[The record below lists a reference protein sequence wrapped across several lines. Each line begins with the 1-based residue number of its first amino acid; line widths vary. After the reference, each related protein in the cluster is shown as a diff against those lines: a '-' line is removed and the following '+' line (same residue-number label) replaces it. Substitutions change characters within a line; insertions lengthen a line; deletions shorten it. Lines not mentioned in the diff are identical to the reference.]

1 MRRLAAAVLISAA
14 VPSFAQ
20 PSNLELYQDMAI
32 ECLGGL
38 TGSADS
44 LAVISPER
52 MPYLRS
58 SLVNEWQK
66 AGRVVYLADTTAV
79 RFNLPRLSYQVERA
93 AVEYASRGKQV
104 ERNVRLD
111 LRYTMTG
118 RDGLVIADDRCSGNR
133 SDIIARTDIA
143 GLQDPSYPET
153 QAEPPPA
160 GWIRRY
166 LEPAVLTTA
175 TAIAVYLFFTLRSNA
190 GDS

>member
-1 MRRLAAAVLISAA
+1 MRRLAAAVLLAAA
-14 VPSFAQ
+14 VPAFAQ
-20 PSNLELYQDMAI
+20 TSNLELYQEMAV

-38 TGSADS
+38 TGAADS
-44 LAVISPER
+44 LAIVSPAR

-79 RFNLPRLSYQVERA
+79 RFNIPRLSYEVERA
-93 AVEYASRGKQV
+93 AVEYARRGKQV
-104 ERNVRLD
+104 ERRLRLD
-111 LRYTMTG
+111 LRYTLTG
-118 RDGLVIADDRCSGNR
+118 ADGLVIADDRCSSNR
-133 SDIIARTDIA
+133 SDLINRTDLMR
-143 GLQDPSYPET
+143 LQDPLYPET

-175 TAIAVYLFFTLRSNA
+175 TAVAVYLFFTLRSDA